1 MRRWLWMCSLSAA
14 VCLLSTASASAD
26 PKIARLAAENGWLR
40 DYQQGLAE
48 ARRTGKPL
56 FVVFRCEP

>member
-1 MRRWLWMCSLSAA
+1 MRSGLLMCGLSAA
-14 VCLLSTASASAD
+14 VCLLSAANAPAD
-26 PKIARLAAENGWLR
+26 PAIARLAAENGWLR

-48 ARRTGKPL
+48 SRRTGKPL